1 MLKNLFSTIRHL
13 ASNGRRQLHWTTA
26 ALLMGAS
33 SCASLHPP
41 EAPAVSYSASEPR
54 TPGSSAIAPSNL
66 PFATEEFARAQN
78 PVAAG
83 SASLQQVAAWTAPE
97 PTAASTAAWT
107 ETSPSSESPLR
118 PISHDVTPRNDANMS
133 QGGLLGPQP
142 AYPPIGCPPGV
153 CATCPRECNSHF
165 PDEYIC
171 DGGDK
176 DIPVHYFETQRH
188 GLDFED
194 TVGEYIDSHGEPQVR
209 PSCRVCVY
217 APRFASVRTIDVS
230 HVDISYDKLAG
241 HHDDARLV
249 GVEHQLQPGVETQ
262 TDQPIGLDRRDSA
275 SGLIAD
281 TWEGNLTK
289 IEWAGNNIQV
299 NRLWQEIGF
308 VRDGRFHQEDE
319 ARIAMAI
326 QIAHDWSHDLYP
338 IIMADTLQ
346 GGLVEA
352 SFRAMD
358 MTGIHDPRCPG
369 ELRIVKLCEQE
380 SALPGDTITFV
391 IRYDNIGQK
400 ELTEVRILDNLSPRL
415 ELIPE
420 SVSFDR
426 AGTPGVQDN
435 NAGGQIL
442 VFELA
447 EPLPGETGGVLTF
460 DCLVR

>member
-1 MLKNLFSTIRHL
+1 MLSKLLYSVSRL
-13 ASNGRRQLHWTTA
+13 ATDGRQYLKWTA
-26 ALLMGAS
+26 GALLLGAS
-33 SCASLHPP
+33 SCASLAPP
-41 EAPAVSYSASEPR
+41 PASTAMSAPASVGAVHLSSMPAQAELPVAASEL
-54 TPGSSAIAPSNL
+54 T
-66 PFATEEFARAQN
+66 RAQN
-78 PVAAG
+78 PAASEFAYEQPFGQSATEIDAAMVAPPYEQP
-83 SASLQQVAAWTAPE
+83 ASLGPIRSVSHEVTA
-97 PTAASTAAWT
+97 
-107 ETSPSSESPLR
+107 
-118 PISHDVTPRNDANMS
+118 RNDVQLS
-133 QGGLLGPQP
+133 QGGPYCPQP
-142 AYPPIGCPPGV
+142 AYAAPGCPQGF
-153 CATCPRECNSHF
+153 CGTYATDCNTHF

-176 DIPVHYFETQRH
+176 DIPVHYFENQRF
-188 GLDFED
+188 GLNFED
-194 TVGEYIDSHGEPQVR
+194 TVGEFVDSDGEPQVR

-230 HVDISYDKLAG
+230 HVDISYNNLAG
-241 HHDDARLV
+241 HHDDERLV
-249 GVEHQLQPGVETQ
+249 GVDHQLQPDVETQ
-262 TDQPIGLDRRDSA
+262 ADQLIGLDRRDSA
-275 SGLIAD
+275 GGVIAD
-281 TWEGNLTK
+281 VWEGNLTK
-289 IEWAGNNIQV
+289 IDWVGGNVQV
-299 NRLWQEIGF
+299 NRLWQDIGF
-308 VRDGRFHQEDE
+308 VRDGMFHQEDE
-319 ARIAMAI
+319 ARLAMSI

-346 GGLVEA
+346 GGIVDA
-352 SFRAMD
+352 SFRAAD

-415 ELIPE
+415 ELKPE

-435 NAGGQIL
+435 GAGGRIL
-442 VFELA
+442 VFELE